1 MNQPPPAPSPQQQQF
16 NQPPPPPPPQQ
27 QQHLNQ
33 PLHQGSSSRL
43 GATRS
48 KCNSNR
54 CEWLPAYLPHS
65 SNRCAWP
72 QGFHLHNNNKYE
84 WPLVF
89 RHLSSSKCEW
99 LLAPS
104 KFNYLQESRPS
115 STKQCCSNKQ
125 QPQQHSSKDLLPAL
139 PHLATRNRS
148 ACPQVFPRSSTRR
161 C

>member
-1 MNQPPPAPSPQQQQF
+1 MG
-16 NQPPPPPPPQQ
+16 
-27 QQHLNQ
+27 
-33 PLHQGSSSRL
+33 HQGSSSSSRL

-65 SNRCAWP
+65 SNRCAWH
-72 QGFHLHNNNKYE
+72 QGFHLHSNNKYE

-89 RHLSSSKCEW
+89 HHLSSKCEW

-104 KFNYLQESRPS
+104 KFNFLQESRPS
-115 STKQCCSNKQ
+115 STKQCSSNKQ
-125 QPQQHSSKDLLPAL
+125 QPQQHSSKDLLPEL
-139 PHLATRNRS
+139 HHLARRNRF
-148 ACPQVFPRSSTRR
+148 AFPQVFRQSSTRR